1 MNTTVTQ
8 LQLKTIT
15 EDEMQGIYEI
25 IITGLA
31 GIKGQIHTRLG
42 ISHYPMERFYID
54 NIECLTTLLGL
65 VDKEQK

>member
-1 MNTTVTQ
+1 MSTTITN

-15 EDEMQGIYEI
+15 EDEMQQVYEI

-31 GIKGQIHTRLG
+31 GIKGQVHTRLG

-54 NIECLTTLLGL
+54 NIECLALLLG
-65 VDKEQK
+65 VRESGKQ